1 MCFGR
6 MDMTTNNSDRS
17 GIRTMDVFR
26 FAPELFE
33 VRINVMERL
42 GEEGLDWLSHR
53 SAVLA
58 NRTHGLAQCC

>member
-1 MCFGR
+1 
-6 MDMTTNNSDRS
+6 
-17 GIRTMDVFR
+17 MDVFR